1 MAEGYLVKRL
11 KDIGINDV
19 VIVSSGTGAI
29 PGLKP
34 TKEAIHVMKEQG
46 IDVSEYIS
54 SSLSKM
60 HIQNADA
67 ILAMEPGH
75 RDRVLDMI
83 PEAKNKIYLLRE
95 FSSESN
101 RKTGS
106 IGDPIGKSL
115 EFYREIFEIIK
126 DSIEGFLKW
135 LKE

>member
-11 KDIGINDV
+11 KDIGINDA

-34 TKEAIHVMKEQG
+34 TKEAIQVMKEQG
-46 IDVSEYIS
+46 IDVSRYVS
-54 SSLSKM
+54 SSLTKM
-60 HIQNADA
+60 HIQNAGA
-67 ILAMEPGH
+67 ILAMEPAH
-75 RDRVLDMI
+75 RERALDMV
-83 PEAKNKIYLLRE
+83 PEAKNRTYLLRE
-95 FSSESN
+95 FSSENN
-101 RKTGS
+101 RQTYS
-106 IGDPIGKSL
+106 IHDPIGRPI